1 MIARWEEADIQ
12 LLRFGIDDGLSIKE
26 MAVALGRTEK
36 AVKNK
41 CWRLGLLES
50 REWTEDQIQMV
61 RDEYDT
67 GKPVRIEVLE
77 EITGKTRASIFI
89 KASRI
94 GLGDRNRKVVEFRKE
109 YPNKFDTAEE
119 LRAFQS
125 EKQMRY
131 LAENGHPR
139 GMLGKKH
146 SKESKD
152 KIAVSSAKRMAELPD
167 DLRGEYLMKAMK
179 TKIANGTYALPRKNC
194 SWKAAWHEIG
204 GKRKYYRSKWES
216 NYAYYLESLKINGEI
231 KDWTHESKVFW
242 FEGIKRGCVSYLPDF
257 HVIKNDESEEYHE
270 VKGWM
275 DAKSVT
281 KIKRMAKYHPDVKL
295 IVIDSKAYTALQKQ
309 VAETVPG
316 WQK

>member
-1 MIARWEEADIQ
+1 MSELWEEADIQ
-12 LLRFGIDDGLSIKE
+12 LLRFGVADGLSIKE
-26 MAVALGRTEK
+26 MAVSLGRSDK
-36 AVKNK
+36 AIRNK

-50 REWTEDQIQMV
+50 REWTEDQIQMI
-61 RDEYDT
+61 RDEYAT
-67 GKPVRIEVLE
+67 EKPVRIDRLE
-77 EITGKTRASIFI
+77 ELTGKTRAAIFL

-109 YPNKFDTAEE
+109 YPNKFDTKEE
-119 LRAFQS
+119 LSAFHS
-125 EKQMRY
+125 ERQKKA

-139 GMLGKKH
+139 GMLGKSH
-146 SKESKD
+146 SESTK
-152 KIAVSSAKRMAELPD
+152 AALSSICTEWNRSLTDEKRI
-167 DLRGEYLMKAMK
+167 EYLIKGTK
-179 TKIANGTYALPRKNC
+179 TKMANGTYAPPRKNC
-194 SWKAAWHEIG
+194 TWKAAWHEIG

-216 NYAYYLESLKINGEI
+216 NYAYYLESLKVNGEI

-257 HVIKNDESEEYHE
+257 HVIQNDGSDEYHE

-309 VAETVPG
+309 VSATVPG

>member
-26 MAVALGRTEK
+26 MADALGRTEK
-36 AVKNK
+36 AVRNK

-67 GKPVRIEVLE
+67 GKPIRVERLE
-77 EITGKTRASIFI
+77 ELTGKTRASIFL

-94 GLGDRNRKVVEFRKE
+94 GLGDRNRKVVEVRADA
-109 YPNKFDTAEE
+109 NKFDTLEE

-125 EKQMRY
+125 EKQIRY
-131 LAENGHPR
+131 LAENGHPS

-146 SKESKD
+146 SEEFKAAASIRTIEWMSGL
-152 KIAVSSAKRMAELPD
+152 SE

-179 TKIANGTYALPRKNC
+179 TKVANGTYALPRKGG

-216 NYAYYLESLKINGEI
+216 NYAYYLESLKVSGEI

-257 HVIKNDESEEYHE
+257 HVIHNDESEEYHE

-295 IVIDSKAYTALQKQ
+295 IVIDSKAYTALQKK

>member
-1 MIARWEEADIQ
+1 MSELWEEADIQ
-12 LLRFGIDDGLSIKE
+12 LLRFGCEDGLSMQE
-26 MAVALGRTEK
+26 MAEALGRTDK
-36 AVKNK
+36 AVRNK
-41 CWRLGLLES
+41 CWRLGLLVA
-50 REWTEDQIQMV
+50 REWTDDQVQMI
-61 RDEYDT
+61 RDEYAT
-67 GKPVRIEVLE
+67 GKPVRIERLE
-77 EITGKTRASIFI
+77 ELTGKTKAAIFL

-109 YPNKFDTAEE
+109 YPNKFDNQEDRSA
-119 LRAFQS
+119 AKSISQ
-125 EKQMRY
+125 KKY
-131 LAENGHPR
+131 LAENGHPK
-139 GMLGKKH
+139 GMLGKAH
-146 SKESKD
+146 SQDAKD
-152 KIAVSSAKRMAELPD
+152 RISVKSIQYHANLSE
-167 DLRGEYLMKAMK
+167 DLRAEYLMKALK
-179 TKIANGTYALPRKNC
+179 TKVANGTYAIPRKNC
-194 SWKAAWHEIG
+194 TWKAAWHEIG

-216 NYAYYLESLKINGEI
+216 NYAYYLESLKVNGEI

-257 HVIKNDESEEYHE
+257 HVIQNDESEEYHE

-309 VAETVPG
+309 VSATVAG